1 MRKAL
6 DYLVSSNTDYKIS
19 YQGSLN
25 RPTERDP
32 KHTEVISYV
41 GDYASDKLTLQEL
54 NKMGNEEYMKLQE
67 SISLQGVAM
76 TEKSLLNVPGLLN
89 ILITYNN
96 TNSNMGGV
104 HSSMLLEGV
113 KFVSQSSAVNSQ
125 DDSALVDRF
134 SFMARNIK

>member
-1 MRKAL
+1 
-6 DYLVSSNTDYKIS
+6 
-19 YQGSLN
+19 
-25 RPTERDP
+25 
-32 KHTEVISYV
+32 
-41 GDYASDKLTLQEL
+41 
-54 NKMGNEEYMKLQE
+54 MKLQE